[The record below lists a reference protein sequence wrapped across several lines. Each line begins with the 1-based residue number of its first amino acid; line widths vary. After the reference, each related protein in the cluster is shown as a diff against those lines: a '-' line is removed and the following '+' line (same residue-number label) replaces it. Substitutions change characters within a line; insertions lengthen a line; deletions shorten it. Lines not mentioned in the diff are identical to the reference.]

1 MAKSRSELPLR
12 GAEIPRFTLN
22 KLRNLRDSPRGKGQC
37 LARAKKPYRISSPL
51 KGGIKVRVKR
61 AA

>member
-22 KLRNLRDSPRGKGQC
+22 KLRNLRDSPRGREPMPGPGKKALPYF
-37 LARAKKPYRISSPL
+37 LALEGRD
-51 KGGIKVRVKR
+51 
-61 AA
+61 